1 MTILRRI
8 NIIAIILF
16 VPLLV
21 GCNSNERIVRNR
33 AEKYYKAIV
42 GKNYDISYEMELQF
56 VRNAITKDDY
66 IRKTEEKPVT
76 IESFS
81 LGEITIDGTYAGV
94 NLSLNVI
101 YEGRK
106 IISAFKDIWVFENG
120 NWYHAPN

>member
-1 MTILRRI
+1 MTILRRM
-8 NIIAIILF
+8 NIIVIILL
-16 VPLLV
+16 VSLLV
-21 GCNSNERIVRNR
+21 SCNSNERIVRNR

-42 GKNYDISYEMELQF
+42 GKNYDISYEMEFQF
-56 VRNAITKDDY
+56 VRNGITKDDY
-66 IRKTEEKPVT
+66 IIETKEKPVA

-81 LGEITIDGTYAGV
+81 LGEITIEGTSAGV

-106 IISAFKDIWVFENG
+106 ILSAFKDIWVFENG

>member
-1 MTILRRI
+1 M
-8 NIIAIILF
+8 NIIVIILL
-16 VPLLV
+16 VSLLV
-21 GCNSNERIVRNR
+21 GCNSNEGIVRNR
-33 AEKYYKAIV
+33 AKKYYNAIA
-42 GKNYDISYEMELQF
+42 GKNYDISYEMEFQF
-56 VRNAITKDDY
+56 IRNGITKDDY
-66 IRKTEEKPVT
+66 IRKTEEKPVA

-81 LGEITIDGTYAGV
+81 LGEITIDGTSAGV

>member
-1 MTILRRI
+1 MS
-8 NIIAIILF
+8 IIAIL
-16 VPLLV
+16 LLV
-21 GCNSNERIVRNR
+21 SSLVSCHSNERIVRNR
-33 AEKYYKAIV
+33 VEKYYKAII

-56 VRNAITKDDY
+56 VRNGITKDDY

-81 LGEITIDGTYAGV
+81 LGEITIDGISAGV

-101 YEGRK
+101 FEGRK
-106 IISAFKDIWVFENG
+106 IKSAFKDIWVLENG

>member
-1 MTILRRI
+1 MTILRRM

-16 VPLLV
+16 VSLLV
-21 GCNSNERIVRNR
+21 SCNSNERIVRNR

-66 IRKTEEKPVT
+66 IRKTEEKPVA

-81 LGEITIDGTYAGV
+81 LGEITIDGTSAGV

-106 IISAFKDIWVFENG
+106 IISAFKDVWVFENG